1 VAEYE
6 RTLRWLEPFGGW
18 RGFTTDTGLCNRI
31 FHWEVAYE
39 INKQNDFKYYILLE
53 EKYWPENKLI
63 DLPTTKTI
71 SNIEGDPHDVEKL
84 KFIAVY
90 DTINKKINT
99 AKPLYS
105 DNVEKMFREGNLKI
119 EDKGHFYSNFGYK
132 ELSNLYL
139 PEVFEKI
146 ERPLSKIKL
155 KHRSVEE
162 SIINEMKNVVGIH
175 IRRGNGVPYTVDDL
189 NTLPENKRDKFSL
202 IKRAIAE
209 QSHWAYS
216 FHRDD
221 LYFNIMDN
229 MLKINP
235 NQKFYISTDVPDDIM
250 DYFYNRYKNNLIDK
264 TFLLNVVYDY
274 ILNSGFKKSDF
285 VYGNVVENL
294 VDLFSLSYTS
304 FLVKAPTSTWSIFAE
319 NYTKKESVFV
329 TDDWEKTIREK
340 YVKTL
345 KIT

>member
-1 VAEYE
+1 MAEYE

-18 RGFTTDTGLCNRI
+18 RGFIADTGLCNRI

-53 EKYWPENKLI
+53 EKYWPENKLLDI
-63 DLPTTKTI
+63 PTTKTI
-71 SNIEGDPHDVEKL
+71 SNIEGDPHEVEKL

-105 DNVEKMFREGNLKI
+105 DNIEKMFREGSLKL
-119 EDKGHFYSNFGYK
+119 EDKGHYFSNFGYK
-132 ELSNLYL
+132 ELSNLY
-139 PEVFEKI
+139 PQEVLNKI

-155 KHRSVEE
+155 KHRSIEE

-175 IRRGNGVPYTVDDL
+175 IRRGNGIPYTSEDL
-189 NTLPENKRDKFSL
+189 ISLPENKRDKFSL
-202 IKRAIAE
+202 IKRAVAE
-209 QSHWAYS
+209 QSHMAYS
-216 FHRDD
+216 FHRDE

-229 MLKINP
+229 ILKINP
-235 NQKFYISTDVPDDIM
+235 NQKFYISTDLPDDIM
-250 DYFYNRYKNNLIDK
+250 DYFYKKYKNNLVDK

-304 FLVKAPTSTWSIFAE
+304 FLVKVPTSTWSIFAE
-319 NYTKKESVFV
+319 NYTTKESVFI
-329 TDDWEKTIREK
+329 TDDWEKTVREK
-340 YVKTL
+340 YIKTL
-345 KIT
+345 KMM